1 MRPVLII
8 VSLGLVWFGL
18 ALVAM
23 LPGSI
28 QNAAVPMGTKIPPG
42 VAIVGQ
48 RSGFLILRSSDP
60 NYVRALYAG
69 GAWVVLPARQKSCLD
84 SQLRPLA

>member
-1 MRPVLII
+1 MRPALII
-8 VSLGLVWFGL
+8 TSLGLVWFGL

-28 QNAAVPMGTKIPPG
+28 QTAAVPIGTMIPSG
-42 VAIVGQ
+42 VAIIGRQ
-48 RSGFLILRSSDP
+48 SGFLILRSNDP
-60 NYVRALYAG
+60 KYVRELYAG

-84 SQLRPLA
+84 LQLRPLA